1 MGVGVAG
8 LTENKANSANPAE
21 LELVFSWAE
30 LGNMMF
36 QLVVWSMARNCIS
49 GCIINTVYSPGTIQV
64 KLLPNSAQLNP
75 SSSSAGLAELALF
88 SVNPATPTL
97 IPKAIAFICWPLA

>member
-1 MGVGVAG
+1 MVLAVPNCQNLDLMQAACRINFPGGGEWVGMAG

-49 GCIINTVYSPGTIQV
+49 GCIINTVYSPGTIQS
-64 KLLPNSAQLNP
+64 LR
-75 SSSSAGLAELALF
+75 AGMKG
-88 SVNPATPTL
+88 S
-97 IPKAIAFICWPLA
+97 